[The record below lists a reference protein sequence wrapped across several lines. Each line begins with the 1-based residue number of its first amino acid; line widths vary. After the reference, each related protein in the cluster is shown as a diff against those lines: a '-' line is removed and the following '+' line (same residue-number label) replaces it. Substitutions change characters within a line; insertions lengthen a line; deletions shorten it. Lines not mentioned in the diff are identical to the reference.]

1 MTTVTLYTAL
11 NTFSDN
17 LEDIEN
23 ALRAN
28 LQADLT
34 DERNEA
40 KVLGTSWVANEV
52 RKLRIDA
59 VAGTRPNTLRMIRS
73 YINAQLRPTPNS
85 ITDIDIARARE
96 YPITDLYAGKLRKH
110 GTTALGLCPF
120 HSDSNPSL
128 NINTKKNLYYCF
140 VCNEG
145 GDAIRY
151 YMKTRNVRFKE
162 AVKAL
167 AGCA

>member
-1 MTTVTLYTAL
+1 MTTLTLHNAL
-11 NTFSDN
+11 DIFSDN

-34 DERNEA
+34 QERQEA
-40 KVLGTSWVANEV
+40 KVLGTGYLADEV

-59 VAGTRPNTLRMIRS
+59 VAGTRPHTLKMIRS

-96 YPITDLYAGKLRKH
+96 YPITDLYAGKLTP
-110 GTTALGLCPF
+110 GTARRFGICPF
-120 HSDSNPSL
+120 HQEKSGSLCVYVKTNTYKCYGCQEQGDS
-128 NINTKKNLYYCF
+128 IK
-140 VCNEG
+140 
-145 GDAIRY
+145 Y
-151 YMKTRNVRFKE
+151 YMKTRNVRFKD